1 MSMQPAPTQD
11 RPRRGSRAGAVSS
24 SGEHNRARIL
34 AYLADCE
41 AQRRNPTILEI
52 GAELGLAFG
61 TVRRHLLTM
70 EKDGR
75 IERAGQVGQA
85 RIWRLAS
92 SAPGPAESLRN
103 TFLAQLAAARI
114 AAGLT
119 VEQAAAAAGLTP
131 GWLRLLENGEAFHV
145 TGMQLD
151 QLAAVYGT
159 SLAAWLFD
167 PLLAPAG

>member
-1 MSMQPAPTQD
+1 
-11 RPRRGSRAGAVSS
+11 
-24 SGEHNRARIL
+24 
-34 AYLADCE
+34 
-41 AQRRNPTILEI
+41 
-52 GAELGLAFG
+52 
-61 TVRRHLLTM
+61 
-70 EKDGR
+70 
-75 IERAGQVGQA
+75 
-85 RIWRLAS
+85 
-92 SAPGPAESLRN
+92 LRN